1 MKNGNDAVNGG
12 ASLAVIFDLWNTLIA
27 VDPTYDPYPRIQRL
41 LGLNSE
47 AEFRELMR
55 SEWMTRADLDVEGFY
70 ELACDRFKRQATPG
84 ERQVLCA
91 IWDEYLQNVALL
103 PGVTEVLAELR
114 RRGVVT
120 AIVTNTVQPSL
131 HAVERTG
138 LVERVDTVIGSS
150 NCGFLKP
157 DPRIFQ
163 VAMKRLGVEAADC
176 TVVGDKLR
184 TDILGGLILGT
195 RTVLLEPRFGRFQ
208 RDGGL
213 PIDAVIPCLADL
225 MEVL

>member
-1 MKNGNDAVNGG
+1 MRNGNGAANGG
-12 ASLAVIFDLWNTLIA
+12 GSRAIIFDLWNTLIA

-41 LGLNSE
+41 LGLDSE

-70 ELACDRFKRQATPG
+70 ELACERFKRQATPG
-84 ERQVLCA
+84 ERQALCD
-91 IWDEYLQNVALL
+91 IWDEYLENVDVL
-103 PGVTEVLAELR
+103 PGVTDVLTELR
-114 RRGVVT
+114 RRGVIT

-131 HAVERTG
+131 HAVERTRLG
-138 LVERVDTVIGSS
+138 ERVDTVIGSS
-150 NCGFLKP
+150 DCGYLKP
-157 DPRIFQ
+157 DPRIFR
-163 VAMKRLGVEAADC
+163 VAMEHLGVGPADC

-195 RTVLLEPRFGRFQ
+195 RTVLLDPRYDRFQ
-208 RDGGL
+208 RGGGL